1 MHLVK
6 SVSLTEEFV
15 FSIKKEFIKNENFSW
30 DLGSWGRGVSFENIS
45 TSNGKEPM
53 SYFLSEFSKAYIY
66 HSTYPNL
73 YKSLAVLDVFKMI
86 NCVLREL
93 CIEERIENLNYAAI
107 DLFYRRTSDK
117 YAYNTEGRMVSNFYK
132 VILFLTE
139 KGMID
144 NKILNC
150 IPDKT
155 SHKKL
160 IKNDTSKL
168 PDQEL
173 VDFFGSVFNSKNISE
188 RDILTTS
195 IIALLLCAPTRLSE
209 VLNLKYDCEVKS
221 TDSDGKFI
229 YGISYV
235 GRKGYGSHIKWVPK
249 SMQRLARRAILNL
262 RELSKGARSVAQL
275 VSNGEKGF
283 YDNLNVKPH
292 EKIPGKKVFSL
303 INFEGGDNI
312 SNKSQRI
319 INIISRD
326 GIEARKLWI
335 ILSGSIKDKS
345 NWKVNN
351 SMSEGEALII
361 LYKDQLHLRKGSDIF
376 NYELISSKTFFADFC
391 FRKND
396 TTKNIYQRHAHLLR
410 SDKSLKFNSHQLR
423 HLLNTL
429 AHEEYLSDLEISFWS
444 GRRNVDQNE
453 YYDHMSSEEKRENDR
468 RVNLKKDIEA
478 DNNQKQKRLNS
489 LRSSTEAIK
498 VDLIKNELVDM
509 EGSSQN
515 INKIIKSV
523 IQRVGFLLKEF
534 EVNENGK

>member
-1 MHLVK
+1 MYLVK
-6 SVSLTEEFV
+6 NISLTEEFV
-15 FSIKKEFIKNENFSW
+15 FSIKKEFVKTENFSW

-93 CIEERIENLNYAAI
+93 HIEGKIENLNYAAI
-107 DLFYRRTSDK
+107 DLFYRRIRDK
-117 YAYNTEGRMVSNFYK
+117 YAYNTEGRIFGNFYK
-132 VILFLTE
+132 IMLFLTE

-150 IPDKT
+150 IPETT
-155 SHKKL
+155 SPKKI

-221 TDSDGKFI
+221 TDSNGNFI
-229 YGISYV
+229 YGISYM
-235 GRKGYGSHIKWVPK
+235 GRKGYGYHIKWVPK
-249 SMQRLARRAILNL
+249 SMQSLARRAILNL
-262 RELSKGARSVAQL
+262 RELSKGARSLAQL
-275 VSNGEKGF
+275 VSNGERGF

-292 EKIPGKKVFSL
+292 EKIPEKKFLSL
-303 INFEGGDNI
+303 INFEGGSNI
-312 SNKSQRI
+312 SNKSQKI
-319 INIISRD
+319 INVISRS
-326 GIEARKLWI
+326 GIEARKFWV

-345 NWKVNN
+345 NWKVND
-351 SMSEGEALII
+351 SICESEALIV
-361 LYKDQLHLRKGSDIF
+361 LYKDQLHLRKGTDIF
-376 NYELISSKTFFADFC
+376 KCGLVSSKTFFADFC

-410 SDKSLKFNSHQLR
+410 SEKSLKFNSHQLR

-444 GRRNVDQNE
+444 GRRNIDQNE
-453 YYDHMSSEEKRENDR
+453 YYDHMSSEDKRENDR
-468 RVNLKKDIEA
+468 RVNLKKDIEN
-478 DNNQKQKRLNS
+478 DNDQKQKRFNS
-489 LRSSTEAIK
+489 LRVRTEAIK
-498 VDLIKNELVDM
+498 ADLLKTELVDK
-509 EGSSQN
+509 EDSSQN
-515 INKIIKSV
+515 VNEIINSV
-523 IQRVGFLLKEF
+523 MQRVEFLLKEF
-534 EVNENGK
+534 EVNKNGK

>member
-1 MHLVK
+1 MYLVK
-6 SVSLTEEFV
+6 SISLTEEFV
-15 FSIKKEFIKNENFSW
+15 FSIKEEFVKNENFSW
-30 DLGSWGRGVSFENIS
+30 DLGTWGRGVSFENIS

-150 IPDKT
+150 IPDKI

-209 VLNLKYDCEVKS
+209 VLNLKHDCEVKS
-221 TDSDGKFI
+221 TDSNGNFI
-229 YGISYV
+229 YGISYI
-235 GRKGYGSHIKWVPK
+235 GSKGYGSHIKWVPK
-249 SMQRLARRAILNL
+249 SMQSLARRAILNL

-312 SNKSQRI
+312 NNKSQEI
-319 INIISRD
+319 INIISRG

-351 SMSEGEALII
+351 SIYESEALII

-376 NYELISSKTFFADFC
+376 NCELLSSKTFFADFS

-396 TTKNIYQRHAHLLR
+396 TTKNIYQRHAHLLP

-468 RVNLKKDIEA
+468 RVNLKKDIET
-478 DNNQKQKRLNS
+478 DNDQKQKRLNS
-489 LRSSTEAIK
+489 LKARTEDIK
-498 VDLIKNELVDM
+498 LDLLKTELVDN
-509 EGSSQN
+509 EDSSQN
-515 INKIIKSV
+515 VNKIINSV
-523 IQRVGFLLKEF
+523 IQKIELLIKEF
-534 EVNENGK
+534 EGNGNGK

>member
-1 MHLVK
+1 MYLVK
-6 SVSLTEEFV
+6 SISLTEEFV
-15 FSIKKEFIKNENFSW
+15 FSIKEEFVKNENFSW
-30 DLGSWGRGVSFENIS
+30 DLGTWGRGVSFENIS

-155 SHKKL
+155 SHKKP

-209 VLNLKYDCEVKS
+209 VLNLKYDCEVES
-221 TDSDGKFI
+221 TDSDGNFI

-249 SMQRLARRAILNL
+249 SMQSLARRAILNL
-262 RELSKGARSVAQL
+262 RELSKGARSLAQL

-283 YDNLNVKPH
+283 YNNLNMKPH
-292 EKIPGKKVFSL
+292 EKIPEKKVFSL

-312 SNKSQRI
+312 SNKSQKI
-319 INIISRD
+319 INIISRG
-326 GIEARKLWI
+326 GIEARKLWV

-345 NWKVNN
+345 NWKVND
-351 SMSEGEALII
+351 SIYESEALIV

-376 NYELISSKTFFADFC
+376 NCELISSKTFFADFC

-396 TTKNIYQRHAHLLR
+396 ATKNIYQRHAHLLR
-410 SDKSLKFNSHQLR
+410 NDKSLKFNSHQLR

-468 RVNLKKDIEA
+468 RVNLKK
-478 DNNQKQKRLNS
+478 RH
-489 LRSSTEAIK
+489 
-498 VDLIKNELVDM
+498 
-509 EGSSQN
+509 
-515 INKIIKSV
+515 
-523 IQRVGFLLKEF
+523 
-534 EVNENGK
+534 

>member
-351 SMSEGEALII
+351 SISEGEALII

-376 NYELISSKTFFADFC
+376 NYELVSSKTFFADFC